1 MSVVIPDPTEHISTN
16 PGKDNNGNII
26 NPNANDNNSVIVVR
40 PSNQQLRSDE
50 NEDGIN
56 HRASLTYQNK
66 VQLLQIFLHLR
77 PLYLDPTMSKA
88 SFWQRVN
95 DEISRMLDIPFK
107 SSVYTIK
114 RLVKRRKAQLAHQ
127 QKYIAAG
134 AGSSSG
140 NVSNAVFRKVALDEL
155 VDKVIQVFQEERAL
169 KRKAD
174 SGGDNSGRVP
184 AGISSNSSG
193 GAAGS
198 VPAAGAVLSEVAT
211 GLPRVGED
219 ARTGTIEFPAIMTG
233 SGHSGPTVDGVE
245 QLFEMVGSMRRALDH
260 QTKVIDQ
267 QSKIMELLVKEVKDL
282 REALPKWIDCI
293 DCSLFHGHYIYFEV
307 FLYQLFPSY
316 FFKLGI
322 FHFVFWAL
330 PIFFIFLFFPFLP
343 PPTFYHQPTAPPPR
357 LTPRHIYS
365 RP

>member
-16 PGKDNNGNII
+16 PGKDSSGNII
-26 NPNANDNNSVIVVR
+26 NPNANDNNSIIAVR
-40 PSNQQLRSDE
+40 QPNQQQRSDE

-127 QKYIAAG
+127 QKYLVAG
-134 AGSSSG
+134 VGGPSG
-140 NVSNAVFRKVALDEL
+140 NVSSAVFRKVALDEL

-174 SGGDNSGRVP
+174 GGGENAGRGS
-184 AGISSNSSG
+184 AAISSG
-193 GAAGS
+193 GAAAGS
-198 VPAAGAVLSEVAT
+198 VSAAGAVLSKVAT
-211 GLPRVGED
+211 GLPGVGED
-219 ARTGTIEFPAIMTG
+219 ARTASIDFPANMTG
-233 SGHSGPTVDGVE
+233 NGHSGPTVDSVE
-245 QLFEMVGSMRRALDH
+245 QLFDMMGSMRRALDH
-260 QTKVIDQ
+260 QSKVIDQ

-282 REALPKWIDCI
+282 REALPK
-293 DCSLFHGHYIYFEV
+293 
-307 FLYQLFPSY
+307 
-316 FFKLGI
+316 
-322 FHFVFWAL
+322 
-330 PIFFIFLFFPFLP
+330 
-343 PPTFYHQPTAPPPR
+343 
-357 LTPRHIYS
+357 
-365 RP
+365 